1 MRKTVISFISLA
13 AAALALLSCA
23 KEASIKDSIKVPK
36 GITVNVIAEDA
47 STRTAVE
54 DGEIPVVKWL
64 DTDKINLFEIVDDEI
79 KGRAESAGAYIL
91 DGKADFSTT
100 LGWEASGTSYKYLA
114 VYPSSCVS
122 ETSAHY
128 YVYLPEEQYLNG
140 NNFSDNSDILISTV
154 YDHGASRVED
164 GQPLMFSFY
173 RLGTVVRLN
182 LIGLAAGEKINK
194 IIFSGPDGLTGFV
207 DLDPLTGTIDPTSQ
221 YLISNS
227 ITLHL
232 DEYESS
238 GSGDPIWF
246 RVLPVRNWG
255 AGEEICVEVWTD
267 KDIYKKEITLT
278 SNLEFPDGG
287 LTKLGVDISS
297 SALPPVAVPCLW
309 DFESGTA
316 DYWTFIDNDGDGN
329 NWSVWSSQASN
340 VHSGDY
346 CLVSE
351 SYINDFGALTPDNW
365 AFTPKIQLTEGNY
378 LSFWVAAQDLN
389 YPSEHY
395 AVYIAKGSPAGE
407 ITELIP
413 ETEYPGGDYVE
424 TGDDGYQHHII
435 QIPAE
440 FDNEIVCIGF
450 RHFNCTDWF
459 RFNVDDVSVTE
470 ENPYVPPTAS
480 YEDFL
485 GYWATSTEEV
495 FSITEKEDG
504 VSYNVSGFRD
514 QDYPVEALFE
524 GNTLVIYDQVVYS
537 DGSNEVALQ
546 GLYPSD
552 GYLNWYDYPVGEDRI
567 LIVAVYDEEQDVL
580 NIMPK
585 NSYTHFIWLNYIDQQ
600 FDSYG
605 TYATLP
611 DVLYPY
617 VPESTIEH
625 FRDGFENG
633 LDGWT
638 LFDADGDGHNWE
650 LLETSQYSHSGN
662 YCLEGDS
669 YISGTGALDPDNY
682 AYTPAITLTSNN
694 YLRFWV
700 LSYSGSWPEHFGVFI
715 TTSAPAASIDDCEQI
730 YDGTSGDG
738 EYEKVEVAIPSAY
751 DGQTVYICFRHFDSS
766 DNWRFFLD
774 DILVFESLDD
784 PSGSP
789 APAPKVAPK
798 SFGGKYSLPIMR
810 KDRRPVRKGIPV
822 PGLTEIKK

>member
-1 MRKTVISFISLA
+1 MRKTVISFISVA

-23 KEASIKDSIKVPK
+23 KEASIKDGIKIPK

-47 STRTAVE
+47 ATRTEIV

-79 KGRAESAGAYIL
+79 KGRAESSGAYIQ

-100 LGWEASGTSYKYLA
+100 LGWEASGTSYKYTA
-114 VYPSSCVS
+114 VYPSSCVA
-122 ETSAHY
+122 ENDGNY
-128 YVYLPEEQYLNG
+128 YVYSPAEQHLNG
-140 NNFSDNSDILISTV
+140 NNFSDDSDILISTV

-164 GQPLMFSFY
+164 GQPIMFSFS

-182 LIGLAAGEKINK
+182 LIGLPAGEKISK
-194 IIFSGPDGLTGFV
+194 IVFSGPDGLSGFL
-207 DLDPLTGTIDPTSQ
+207 DFDPLTGTVDPTSLF
-221 YLISNS
+221 YTSNS
-227 ITLHL
+227 ITLYL

-246 RVLPVRNWG
+246 RVLPARNWG
-255 AGEEICVEVWTD
+255 AGEEISVEVLTD
-267 KDIYKKEITLT
+267 KDIYKKDITLT

-309 DFESGTA
+309 DFETGA
-316 DYWTFIDNDGDGN
+316 DDWNFIDADGDGN
-329 NWSVWSSQASN
+329 NWALWSSSNNN

-351 SYINDFGALTPDNW
+351 SYINDYGALTPDNW

-389 YPSEHY
+389 YSSEHY
-395 AVYIAKGSPAGE
+395 AVYIAKGSPTGE
-407 ITELIP
+407 LSELIA
-413 ETEYPGGDYVE
+413 ETEYPNGDYVE
-424 TGDDGYQHHII
+424 TAQDGYQHHII

-470 ENPYVPPTAS
+470 EYPYKPPTAS
-480 YEDFL
+480 YDDYL
-485 GYWATSTEEV
+485 GDWVTDNENVY
-495 FSITEKEDG
+495 SISVNEDG
-504 VSYNVSGFRD
+504 VSYFVSGFSG
-514 QDYPVEALFE
+514 QDYPVEAFFE

-546 GLYPSD
+546 GLYPSG
-552 GYLNWYDYPVGEDRI
+552 GYLEWYDYPVGEDRI

-580 NIMPK
+580 NILPR
-585 NSYTHFIWLNYIDQQ
+585 NSYSYFIWLNYIDQVYN
-600 FDSYG
+600 SYG

-617 VPESTIEH
+617 VPEPVVEI
-625 FRDGFENG
+625 FKDGFENG

-650 LLETSQYSHSGN
+650 LLETSEYSHSGN

-700 LSYSGSWPEHFGVFI
+700 LSYSGSWPEHYGIYI
-715 TTSAPAASIDDCEQI
+715 TTSAPAASIDDCELI
-730 YDGTSGDG
+730 YEGTSGDG
-738 EYEKVEVAIPSAY
+738 AYEKVEVAIPSAY
-751 DGQTVYICFRHFDSS
+751 DGQTVYICFRHFDSR

-774 DILVFESLDD
+774 DILVVESLDD

-789 APAPKVAPK
+789 APAPRVAPK
-798 SFGGKYSLPIMR
+798 SFGGKYGLPIMR
-810 KDRRPVRKGIPV
+810 KDRRPAHTGIPV